1 MATGPQSVMSMPNLF
16 ERLIDNEPCI
26 ANGVFIVSEDGR
38 KEAHL
43 IIARRSELETDPGI
57 RDCLIFGWGV

>member
-1 MATGPQSVMSMPNLF
+1 MATGLQSLMSMPNLF

-43 IIARRSELETDPGI
+43 IIARR
-57 RDCLIFGWGV
+57 